1 MPRPYENPQGRRVN
15 VLAALAAP
23 GTHQHAPL
31 TWHTAPHYWKGELV
45 LAFLRQALPGRT
57 GRPRIVV
64 LDNAGIHHARKV
76 RQARRA
82 LAERGIWLWCLPAYS
97 PELNDI
103 ERTFRTLKHEAMP
116 QRTFTAT
123 ATLTAAVE
131 TRLPANQHTAD
142 AFRLSHAKCLGG
154 TDGRPVCAHQ
164 GRGPLHQVNAWA
176 QADRL
181 VVQRSFHSVGTLY
194 RGAG

>member
-1 MPRPYENPQGRRVN
+1 MN

-31 TWHTAPHYWKGELV
+31 TWRTASHPWKGEHV
-45 LAFLRQALPGRT
+45 LAFLRHALPGRT
-57 GRPRIVV
+57 GIPRIVV
-64 LDNAGIHHARKV
+64 LDNAGIHRARTV

-82 LAERGIWLWCLPAYS
+82 LAKQGIWLWYLPAYS

-103 ERTFRTLKHEAMP
+103 ERTFRTVKHGAMP

-131 TRLPANQHTAD
+131 T
-142 AFRLSHAKCLGG
+142 AFG
-154 TDGRPVCAHQ
+154 
-164 GRGPLHQVNAWA
+164 QVNA
-176 QADRL
+176 QL
-181 VVQRSFHSVGTLY
+181 QPSE
-194 RGAG
+194 

>member
-1 MPRPYENPQGRRVN
+1 MRPVVPYENPQGRRVN
-15 VLAALAAP
+15 ALAALAAP

-31 TWHTAPHYWKGELV
+31 TWHTAPHYWKGEHV

-64 LDNAGIHHARKV
+64 LDNAGIHRSRKV

-82 LAERGIWLWCLPAYS
+82 LAERGIWLWYLPAYS

-123 ATLTAAVE
+123 ETLTAAVE
-131 TRLPANQHTAD
+131 T
-142 AFRLSHAKCLGG
+142 AFR
-154 TDGRPVCAHQ
+154 
-164 GRGPLHQVNAWA
+164 QVNT
-176 QADRL
+176 QLTPSDKVL
-181 VVQRSFHSVGTLY
+181 RSV
-194 RGAG
+194 